1 MLSNAYFLAKFRFD
15 TAENEPAKNLQNFRK
30 MHFRKM
36 HFRKMHACV
45 GCGRVQVAEPV
56 DPPGQRRPPPVL
68 DDHRGVLPASWS
80 HQRPDHY
87 NGSEE
92 LFIGILTGF
101 IIIDIT

>member
-1 MLSNAYFLAKFRFD
+1 MALLEWSRRDLHVQPLAAPLALQPLS
-15 TAENEPAKNLQNFRK
+15 
-30 MHFRKM
+30 
-36 HFRKMHACV
+36 
-45 GCGRVQVAEPV
+45 GRVQVAEPV
-56 DPPGQRRPPPVL
+56 DPPGERRPPPVL

-92 LFIGILTGF
+92 LFIGIITGF